1 MLPKSGPRVRGNRSI
16 KKLPTTATSHRRP
29 PVVADSPLSG
39 RLGLALEKQ
48 TIIKKPCAFYVGY
61 GPSFSNSSRGFVR
74 MTMEADSR
82 AKKPNPKPKPG
93 SNSTNAKKK
102 SEFEYCKVCN
112 RNHNEGQR
120 HKYFPSH
127 TKSLSNFLSRF
138 QNKITDIH
146 FFWKNPSVLRPEHAS
161 RNSFWCVF
169 CDFDVDKLGSSF
181 VCNNA
186 INHLASVDHFKKLKH
201 FMWKYGGAMDHVDTF
216 RISEADIAKWEKNC
230 NSLKSEATSVGEGS
244 QELPLGPPN
253 DIHNELK
260 FENMNNF
267 EKNTIHHL
275 NSNISD
281 GFMPLQ
287 YHTNECQITGSGFP
301 GVANSGTILH
311 VVTSSF
317 PADMCSTTSSWN
329 SNYAMVNQNSPWN
342 GTNCSGNVYLSGGMY
357 HVYPDKR
364 VESREINSQ
373 GLQNITQVS
382 SMVPKEGGGNVHS
395 GAPPPWLGSI
405 AQKEGGGNVHSGHL
419 LHGLVP
425 LLKKRVEGMC
435 ILGLLLHGKSKLN
448 PKRVGA
454 AWAEKRKM
462 EMEMEKR
469 DEIVKRD
476 YDPNWLPNFGRVWQS
491 GSRKESRKEFEIEKQ
506 KQPNIQCQLE
516 MPVTVQPYISKRMR
530 RDTTVDSGDPSVNK

>member
-1 MLPKSGPRVRGNRSI
+1 
-16 KKLPTTATSHRRP
+16 
-29 PVVADSPLSG
+29 
-39 RLGLALEKQ
+39 
-48 TIIKKPCAFYVGY
+48 
-61 GPSFSNSSRGFVR
+61 

-82 AKKPNPKPKPG
+82 AKKPNPKPKPKPKPG
-93 SNSTNAKKK
+93 PNSTNTKKK

-138 QNKITDIH
+138 QNKITDIR
-146 FFWKNPSVLRPEHAS
+146 FFLKNPSVLRPEHAS
-161 RNSFWCVF
+161 RNRFWCVF
-169 CDFDVDKLGSSF
+169 CDFDVDELGSSF

-201 FMWKYGGAMDHVDTF
+201 FIWKYGGAMDRVDAF
-216 RISEADIAKWEKNC
+216 RISEADVAKWEKNC
-230 NSLKSEATSVGEGS
+230 KSLKSEATSVGEGS

-253 DIHNELK
+253 DIHNELN

-275 NSNISD
+275 NSNISN
-281 GFMPLQ
+281 GVMPLQ
-287 YHTNECQITGSGFP
+287 YHTNECQISGSGFL
-301 GVANSGTILH
+301 GVANSGTNLH
-311 VVTSSF
+311 VVTSSL
-317 PADMCSTTSSWN
+317 PADTCSTMSLWN

-342 GTNCSGNVYLSGGMY
+342 GTNCLGNVYLSGGMY
-357 HVYPDKR
+357 QVYQDER
-364 VESREINSQ
+364 VESRDINSQ
-373 GLQNITQVS
+373 GLQNIAQVS
-382 SMVPKEGGGNVHS
+382 STVPKEAGGNVNS

-405 AQKEGGGNVHSGHL
+405 AQKEGGGNVHSGAPPPWL
-419 LHGLVP
+419 EATGGDKLELIPV
-425 LLKKRVEGMC
+425 LNSFISSNKS
-435 ILGLLLHGKSKLN
+435 GKSKLN

-469 DEIVKRD
+469 GEIVKRD
-476 YDPNWLPNFGRVWQS
+476 CDPNWLPNFGRVWQS

-506 KQPNIQCQLE
+506 KQPNIQCQSE

-530 RDTTVDSGDPSVNK
+530 RDTTAYSGDPYVNK